1 MLGSLKA
8 RRGARELRLNRAR
21 DRAVLAV
28 LLAHAGRPVPVAE
41 IIDGAWG
48 EEEDEAPDRARG
60 LPATMYR
67 LRNALAGA
75 DGTGEDGSVKGGTV
89 EGGNV
94 LRHVGKAY
102 RLEADPAHIDRTVFL
117 TELAA
122 ATAARRNRQPERA
135 RALLTAALG
144 RWSAPVALD
153 GVPGP
158 FAEHDRRMLA
168 GRREEARLARLE
180 LDVELGLGLGL
191 GLGLALTAE
200 PGPKPATVVPRA
212 LALARA
218 GRTEQALALLARSAP
233 GGEAEALAARLR
245 GRAPDVASWTPW
257 ASRAGPRPVRRP
269 FQLPPDIA
277 DFTGRAALL
286 AELAAALAAPGPRW
300 VTVTGPPGYGKSALA
315 VHAAHRLAPGYPDG
329 QLYADLDGQLHADLD
344 GKVPGADPAAVLAG
358 FVRALGVEEQAVPPD
373 LADLRALYLR
383 LLAGRRVLV
392 LLDGAVGA
400 EQVRP
405 LLPAEPGSAALVTAG
420 RPLRGG
426 HTVTV
431 GRMTPDEGIELLSH
445 ALGSRRLARDPDAT
459 RALVAACDHQPRALR
474 LAASRLVGRPT
485 WPISALLSHP
495 RE

>member
-8 RRGARELRLNRAR
+8 RRGDRELRLNRAR

-41 IIDGAWG
+41 IIDGVWG
-48 EEEDEAPDRARG
+48 EEADGAPDRARG

-67 LRNALAGA
+67 LRTTLAGG
-75 DGTGEDGSVKGGTV
+75 DGAI
-89 EGGNV
+89 EGGQV

-102 RLEADPAHIDRTVFL
+102 RLEADPANIDRAVFL
-117 TELAA
+117 AELAA

-135 RALLTAALG
+135 HALLTAALG

-168 GRREEARLARLE
+168 GRRDEARLARLE
-180 LDVELGLGLGL
+180 LDVELE
-191 GLGLALTAE
+191 LALAAE
-200 PGPKPATVVPRA
+200 PGPEPATVVPHA

-218 GRTEQALALLARSAP
+218 GRTEQALALLAGSAP
-233 GGEAEALAARLR
+233 GGEAAALAARIR
-245 GRAPDVASWTPW
+245 GRSPDLASWTPW
-257 ASRAGPRPVRRP
+257 ASRTAPRPVRRP
-269 FQLPPDIA
+269 FQLPSDIA
-277 DFTGRAALL
+277 DFTGRADLVTEVADV
-286 AELAAALAAPGPRW
+286 LAAPGPHW
-300 VTVTGPPGYGKSALA
+300 VTVTGPSGYGKSALA
-315 VHAAHRLAPGYPDG
+315 VHAAHRLALGYPDG
-329 QLYADLDGQLHADLD
+329 QLHAAL
-344 GKVPGADPAAVLAG
+344 GGASPGTDPAAVLGG
-358 FVRALGVEEQAVPPD
+358 FVRALGVEEQAVPPG

-405 LLPAEPGSAALVTAG
+405 LLPAGPGSAALVTAAG
-420 RPLRGG
+420 PLPGG

-431 GRMTPDEGIELLSH
+431 GRMTPDEGIELLSRT
-445 ALGSRRLARDPDAT
+445 LGSWRLAREPDAA
-459 RALVAACDHQPRALR
+459 RALAAACDHQPRALR
-474 LAASRLVGRPT
+474 RAASRLVGRPA
-485 WPISALLSHP
+485 WPISALLSNTP
-495 RE
+495 E

>member
-1 MLGSLKA
+1 M
-8 RRGARELRLNRAR
+8 
-21 DRAVLAV
+21 LAV
-28 LLAHAGRPVPVAE
+28 LLANAGRPVPVAE
-41 IIDGAWG
+41 IIDGVWG
-48 EEEDEAPDRARG
+48 EEADEAPNRARG

-75 DGTGEDGSVKGGTV
+75 DSSVEGGSV

-102 RLEADPAHIDRTVFL
+102 RLEADPANIDRTVFL
-117 TELAA
+117 AELAA

-135 RALLTAALG
+135 HALLTAALG

-180 LDVELGLGLGL
+180 LDVELGLP
-191 GLGLALTAE
+191 LTAE
-200 PGPKPATVVPRA
+200 PAPEPATVVPRA

-218 GRTEQALALLARSAP
+218 GRTEQALALLADSAP
-233 GGEAEALAARLR
+233 GGEAAALAARLR
-245 GRAPDVASWTPW
+245 GPATDLADWTPW
-257 ASRAGPRPVRRP
+257 ASRTAPRQVRRP

-277 DFTGRAALL
+277 DFTGRATLL
-286 AELAAALAAPGPRW
+286 TELAAALAAPGPRW

-315 VHAAHRLAPGYPDG
+315 IHAAHRLAPGHP
-329 QLYADLDGQLHADLD
+329 DGQLHADL
-344 GKVPGADPAAVLAG
+344 GGQAPGADPAAVLAA
-358 FVRALGVEEQAVPPD
+358 FVRALGVEEHAVPPG
-373 LADLRALYLR
+373 LTDLRTLYLR

-392 LLDGAVGA
+392 LLDGAVDA

-405 LLPAEPGSAALVTAG
+405 LLPTEPGSAALATAG
-420 RPLRGG
+420 RPLPGG

-431 GRMTPDEGIELLSH
+431 GRMTPDEGIELLSR
-445 ALGSRRLARDPDAT
+445 ALGPGRLAREPDAA
-459 RALVAACDHQPRALR
+459 RALAAACDHQPRALR
-474 LAASRLVGRPT
+474 LAASRLVGRPA

-495 RE
+495 RT

>member
-8 RRGARELRLNRAR
+8 RRGDRELRLNRAR

-28 LLAHAGRPVPVAE
+28 LLVHAGRPVPVAE
-41 IIDGAWG
+41 IIDGVWG
-48 EEEDEAPDRARG
+48 EEADEAPNRARG

-67 LRNALAGA
+67 LRNTLA
-75 DGTGEDGSVKGGTV
+75 GEDGSV
-89 EGGNV
+89 EGGAVESGAVESGSV

-102 RLEADPAHIDRTVFL
+102 RLEVDRVNIDRTAFL
-117 TELAA
+117 TEFAA

-135 RALLTAALG
+135 HALLTAALG

-180 LDVELGLGLGL
+180 LDVELGL
-191 GLGLALTAE
+191 ALPADL
-200 PGPKPATVVPRA
+200 GPKPATVVPHA

-218 GRTEQALALLARSAP
+218 GRTVQALALLADSAP
-233 GGEAEALAARLR
+233 GGEAAALAARLR
-245 GRAPDVASWTPW
+245 GRATDLASWTPW
-257 ASRAGPRPVRRP
+257 ASRTTPRPIRRP
-269 FQLPPDIA
+269 YQLPPDIA

-286 AELAAALAAPGPRW
+286 GELAAALAAPGPRW

-315 VHAAHRLAPGYPDG
+315 VHAAHRLAPGFP
-329 QLYADLDGQLHADLD
+329 DGQLHAGLD
-344 GKVPGADPAAVLAG
+344 GKTLGADPATVLAS
-358 FVRALGVEEQAVPPD
+358 FVRALGVEERAVPPG

-392 LLDGAVGA
+392 LLDGAAGA

-405 LLPAEPGSAALVTAG
+405 LLPAEPGSAALVTTTG
-420 RPLRGG
+420 RPLPGG
-426 HTVTV
+426 PTVTV
-431 GRMTPDEGIELLSH
+431 GRMTPDEGVELLSR
-445 ALGSRRLARDPDAT
+445 ALGPCRLAREPDAV
-459 RALVAACDHQPRALR
+459 RALAAACDHQPHALR
-474 LAASRLVGRPT
+474 LAASRLVGRPA
-485 WPISALLSHP
+485 WPVSALLSHSCG
-495 RE
+495 

>member
-1 MLGSLKA
+1 MSDSVAQGGSLELHFSTLGTLRA
-8 RRGARELRLNRAR
+8 RRGDRELRLNRAR

-41 IIDGAWG
+41 IIDGVWG
-48 EEEDEAPDRARG
+48 EEGDEAPNRARG

-67 LRNALAGA
+67 LRNILG
-75 DGTGEDGSVKGGTV
+75 DEGGTA

-102 RLEADPAHIDRTVFL
+102 RLDADPANIDRTVFL
-117 TELAA
+117 AELAA

-135 RALLTAALG
+135 HALLTAALG

-158 FAEHDRRMLA
+158 YAEHDRRMLA
-168 GRREEARLARLE
+168 GRREEARQARLE
-180 LDVELGLGLGL
+180 LDVELGLT
-191 GLGLALTAE
+191 LTAE
-200 PGPKPATVVPRA
+200 PEPKPGTVVPHA

-218 GRTEQALALLARSAP
+218 GRTEQALALLAGSAS
-233 GGEAEALAARLR
+233 GGEAKALAARLR
-245 GRAPDVASWTPW
+245 DRAPDLASWTPW
-257 ASRAGPRPVRRP
+257 ASRTAPRPVRRP

-286 AELAAALAAPGPRW
+286 TELATALTAPGPRW

-329 QLYADLDGQLHADLD
+329 QLHADLD
-344 GKVPGADPAAVLAG
+344 GKVPRADPAAVLAA
-358 FVRALGVEEQAVPPD
+358 FVRALGVEEPAVPPG
-373 LADLRALYLR
+373 LADLRALYLH

-392 LLDGAVGA
+392 LLDGAVDA

-420 RPLRGG
+420 RPLPGG
-426 HTVTV
+426 RTVTV
-431 GRMTPDEGIELLSH
+431 GRMTPDEGIELLSR
-445 ALGSRRLARDPDAT
+445 ALGPGRLAREPGAA
-459 RALVAACDHQPRALR
+459 RALAAACDHQPRALR
-474 LAASRLVGRPT
+474 LAASRLARRPA

>member
-1 MLGSLKA
+1 
-8 RRGARELRLNRAR
+8 
-21 DRAVLAV
+21 VLAV
-28 LLAHAGRPVPVAE
+28 LLANAGRPVPVAE
-41 IIDGAWG
+41 IIDGVWG
-48 EEEDEAPDRARG
+48 EEVDEAPDRARG

-67 LRNALAGA
+67 LRYALAGA
-75 DGTGEDGSVKGGTV
+75 DGTVEGGSVEGGSV

-102 RLEADPAHIDRTVFL
+102 RLEADPANIDRTVFL
-117 TELAA
+117 AELAA

-135 RALLTAALG
+135 HALLTAALG

-180 LDVELGLGLGL
+180 LDVELGLP
-191 GLGLALTAE
+191 LTAE
-200 PGPKPATVVPRA
+200 PAPEQATVVPHA

-218 GRTEQALALLARSAP
+218 GRTVQALALLADSAP
-233 GGEAEALAARLR
+233 GGEAAALVARLR
-245 GRAPDVASWTPW
+245 GRATDLAGWTPW
-257 ASRAGPRPVRRP
+257 ASRTAPRPVRRP
-269 FQLPPDIA
+269 FQLPPDVA

-286 AELAAALAAPGPRW
+286 TELAAALAAPGPRW
-300 VTVTGPPGYGKSALA
+300 VTVTGPPGYGKSTLA
-315 VHAAHRLAPGYPDG
+315 IHAAHLLAPGHP
-329 QLYADLDGQLHADLD
+329 DGQLHADLG
-344 GKVPGADPAAVLAG
+344 GKAPGSDPAAVLAA
-358 FVRALGVEEQAVPPD
+358 FVRALGVEEHAVPPG

-392 LLDGAVGA
+392 LLDGAVDA

-420 RPLRGG
+420 RPLPGG

-431 GRMTPDEGIELLSH
+431 GRMTPDEAIELLSR
-445 ALGSRRLARDPDAT
+445 ALGTRRLAREPDAA
-459 RALVAACDHQPRALR
+459 RALAAACDHQPRALR
-474 LAASRLVGRPT
+474 LAASRLVGRPA
-485 WPISALLSHP
+485 WPVSTLLSHP

>member
-1 MLGSLKA
+1 MLGSLRA
-8 RRGARELRLNRAR
+8 RRGDRELRLNRAR

-28 LLAHAGRPVPVAE
+28 LLANAGRPVPVAE

-48 EEEDEAPDRARG
+48 EEVDEAPDRARG

-67 LRNALAGA
+67 LRNALAVEG
-75 DGTGEDGSVKGGTV
+75 GSV

-102 RLEADPAHIDRTVFL
+102 RLEADPAGIDRTVFL
-117 TELAA
+117 AELAA
-122 ATAARRNRQPERA
+122 ATSARRNRQPERA
-135 RALLTAALG
+135 HALLTAALS

-180 LDVELGLGLGL
+180 LDVELGRP
-191 GLGLALTAE
+191 LTAE
-200 PGPKPATVVPRA
+200 PAPAQATVVPHP
-212 LALARA
+212 LAPARA
-218 GRTEQALALLARSAP
+218 GRTEQGLAPLAGSAP
-233 GGEAEALAARLR
+233 GGEAAALAARLAGPATNLA
-245 GRAPDVASWTPW
+245 GRAPR
-257 ASRAGPRPVRRP
+257 ASRTAPRPVRRP

-286 AELAAALAAPGPRW
+286 SELAAALTKPGPRW

-315 VHAAHRLAPGYPDG
+315 VHAAHLLAPGHP
-329 QLYADLDGQLHADLD
+329 DGQLHADLG
-344 GKVPGADPAAVLAG
+344 GKAPGADPAAVLAG
-358 FVRALGVEEQAVPPD
+358 FVRALGVEEHAVPPG
-373 LADLRALYLR
+373 LGDLRALYLR

-392 LLDGAVGA
+392 LLDGAVDAG
-400 EQVRP
+400 QVRP

-420 RPLRGG
+420 RPLPGG

-431 GRMTPDEGIELLSH
+431 GRMTPDEGIELLSRT
-445 ALGSRRLARDPDAT
+445 LGTGRLAREPDAA
-459 RALVAACDHQPRALR
+459 RALAAACDHQPRALR
-474 LAASRLVGRPT
+474 LAASRLVGRPA
-485 WPISALLSHP
+485 WPVSALLTHS
-495 RE
+495 RAQKSVCE

>member
-1 MLGSLKA
+1 MLGPLRA
-8 RRGARELRLNRAR
+8 WRGGRELRLNRAR

-41 IIDGAWG
+41 IIDGVWG

-67 LRNALAGA
+67 LRNALAG
-75 DGTGEDGSVKGGTV
+75 EDGAAGG
-89 EGGNV
+89 GGV

-102 RLEADPAHIDRTVFL
+102 RLAADPANIDRAVFL
-117 TELAA
+117 AELAA
-122 ATAARRNRQPERA
+122 ATSARRNRQPERA
-135 RALLTAALG
+135 HALLTTALR

-180 LDVELGLGLGL
+180 LDVELGP
-191 GLGLALTAE
+191 ALTAE
-200 PGPKPATVVPRA
+200 PGSKPATVVPRA
-212 LALARA
+212 LAPARA
-218 GRTEQALALLARSAP
+218 GRTEQALALLAGSTPGREAAAP
-233 GGEAEALAARLR
+233 AARLR
-245 GRAPDVASWTPW
+245 DRSPDPAGWAPRT
-257 ASRAGPRPVRRP
+257 SRTAPRPVRRP

-277 DFTGRAALL
+277 DFTGRADLL
-286 AELAAALAAPGPRW
+286 TELADALAAPGPRW

-329 QLYADLDGQLHADLD
+329 QLHADLG
-344 GKVPGADPAAVLAG
+344 GKAPGADPAAVLAG
-358 FVRALGVEEQAVPPD
+358 FVRALGVEERAVPPG

-392 LLDGAVGA
+392 LLDGAVDA

-420 RPLRGG
+420 GPLPGG
-426 HTVTV
+426 HTVTL
-431 GRMTPDEGIELLSH
+431 GRMTPDEGVELLAR
-445 ALGSRRLARDPDAT
+445 ALGPGRLAREPDAA
-459 RALVAACDHQPRALR
+459 RSLAAACDHQPRALR
-474 LAASRLVGRPT
+474 LAASRLVGRPS
-485 WPISALLSHP
+485 WPISALLSHTP
-495 RE
+495 A

>member
-1 MLGSLKA
+1 MLGSLRA
-8 RRGARELRLNRAR
+8 RRGDRELRLNRAR

-28 LLAHAGRPVPVAE
+28 LLANAGRPVSVAE

-48 EEEDEAPDRARG
+48 EEADEAPDRARG

-67 LRNALAGA
+67 LRNALA
-75 DGTGEDGSVKGGTV
+75 V
-89 EGGNV
+89 EGGSVEGGDV
-94 LRHVGKAY
+94 LRHAGKAY
-102 RLEADPAHIDRTVFL
+102 RLEADPAGIDRTVFL
-117 TELAA
+117 AELAA

-135 RALLTAALG
+135 HALLTSALG

-158 FAEHDRRMLA
+158 FAEHDRRVLA

-180 LDVELGLGLGL
+180 LDVELGRP
-191 GLGLALTAE
+191 LTAE
-200 PGPKPATVVPRA
+200 PAPEQATVVPHA

-218 GRTEQALALLARSAP
+218 GHTEQALALLAGSAP
-233 GGEAEALAARLR
+233 GGEAAALAARLG
-245 GRAPDVASWTPW
+245 GRATNLAGWTPW
-257 ASRAGPRPVRRP
+257 ASRTAPRPVRRP

-286 AELAAALAAPGPRW
+286 TELAAALAAPGPRW

-315 VHAAHRLAPGYPDG
+315 VHAAHLLAPGHP
-329 QLYADLDGQLHADLD
+329 DGQLHADLG
-344 GKVPGADPAAVLAG
+344 GKAPGADPAAVLAA
-358 FVRALGVEEQAVPPD
+358 FVRALGVEKHAVPPG
-373 LADLRALYLR
+373 LGDLRALYLR

-392 LLDGAVGA
+392 LLDGAVDA

-420 RPLRGG
+420 RPLPGG

-431 GRMTPDEGIELLSH
+431 GRMTPDEGIELLSRT
-445 ALGSRRLARDPDAT
+445 LGTGRLAREPDAA

-474 LAASRLVGRPT
+474 LAAGRLVGRPA
-485 WPISALLSHP
+485 WPVSALLTHS
-495 RE
+495 RT